1 MIPALKQRII
11 IIHFHISSVS
21 TVKQAYLEKIY
32 DDVSS
37 NRLLHKMDEYL
48 KPLSIPETKNN
59 NNTLSHF
66 ISFHCKTDIL
76 GEDI

>member
-1 MIPALKQRII
+1 M
-11 IIHFHISSVS
+11 
-21 TVKQAYLEKIY
+21 
-32 DDVSS
+32 
-37 NRLLHKMDEYL
+37 NEYL

-66 ISFHCKTDIL
+66 IRFHCKTDIL

>member
-1 MIPALKQRII
+1 MMMSLQIDY
-11 IIHFHISSVS
+11 V
-21 TVKQAYLEKIY
+21 
-32 DDVSS
+32 
-37 NRLLHKMDEYL
+37 HKMDEYL